1 MNELMTAFQNIAQ
14 SAAVVAADDYKSL
27 EIKESATTI
36 INSVQPGFDE
46 LRKSAT
52 RLEKVVQKCR
62 NDIDHA
68 EDVWSCK
75 LGITLASK
83 QEIWQQLGEL
93 SGCHFRIN
101 ELGQLCK
108 SSVITKSQDYW
119 HQIFDDSVKKKW
131 FIDAAQKQKKGIGWK
146 EKNDFIKDIP
156 IVINLVCREV
166 EQIIKHSLDLV
177 YQDLSTINLKVIT
190 QCVGILDKQ
199 TKAVWNHQMNLT
211 FSQIRG
217 LQFNTIP
224 IIWLLL
230 RQYNCMAGILFL
242 RKSLTN
248 KFEQPTVYLPENT
261 ESLRYALS
269 PALDN
274 LSKYRLCD
282 LFWEEVVNFEK
293 QVSIAINIFI
303 NSIFDDRLKLGN
315 QALVEAMKFYNEF
328 LEKQDR
334 YQQETP
340 AQRRAERAWI
350 DSQWTEI
357 QSVETGIGVILNS
370 VP

>member
-1 MNELMTAFQNIAQ
+1 MNEFMKAFQNIAQ
-14 SAAVVAADDYKSL
+14 SAGVVAADDYKSL
-27 EIKESATTI
+27 EIKESATTMI
-36 INSVQPGFDE
+36 KSVQPGFDE
-46 LRKSAT
+46 LRESAT
-52 RLEKVVQKCR
+52 RLKKVVQGCR

-68 EDVWSCK
+68 EDVWTCK
-75 LGITLASK
+75 HGITLASK

-101 ELGQLCK
+101 ELSRLCQ
-108 SSVITKSQDYW
+108 SSALAESQDYW
-119 HQIFDDSVKKKW
+119 HQIFDSRLRQKW
-131 FIDAAQKQKKGIGWK
+131 FIDAANKQKKGIGWK
-146 EKNDFIKDIP
+146 EKDYFIKDIP

-190 QCVGILDKQ
+190 QCAEILDKQ
-199 TKAVWNHQMNLT
+199 TKTVWNHRMNFT
-211 FSQIRG
+211 FSQI
-217 LQFNTIP
+217 
-224 IIWLLL
+224 
-230 RQYNCMAGILFL
+230 A
-242 RKSLTN
+242 N

-261 ESLRYALS
+261 ESLRSALS

-274 LSKYRLCD
+274 LSKYRLGD

-293 QVSIAINIFI
+293 QVSTAINNFI

-315 QALVEAMKFYNEF
+315 QALLEAMKFYNEF
-328 LEKQDR
+328 LERQDR

-340 AQRRAERAWI
+340 AQRQAERAWI
-350 DSQWTEI
+350 DSQWIEI

>member
-1 MNELMTAFQNIAQ
+1 MQAFQNIAQ

-27 EIKESATTI
+27 EIKESATTVI
-36 INSVQPGFDE
+36 KSVQPGFDE
-46 LRKSAT
+46 LMGSAT

-75 LGITLASK
+75 PGIAQASK

-93 SGCHFRIN
+93 SGCHVRIN
-101 ELGQLCK
+101 ELGNKCK
-108 SSVITKSQDYW
+108 SSALERAQKYW
-119 HQIFDDSVKKKW
+119 NEIFDIRVKQKW
-131 FIDAAQKQKKGIGWK
+131 FIDAAQKPKKGIGWG
-146 EKNDFIKDIP
+146 EKDNFIKDIP
-156 IVINLVCREV
+156 IVM
-166 EQIIKHSLDLV
+166 DLV
-177 YQDLSTINLKVIT
+177 YKEIDKIIKDSLRLVYKDLRTINLGVIT
-190 QCVGILDKQ
+190 QCVGILDGQ
-199 TKAVWNHQMNLT
+199 TKAVWNHQMTLT
-211 FSQIRG
+211 GSQIE
-217 LQFNTIP
+217 
-224 IIWLLL
+224 
-230 RQYNCMAGILFL
+230 
-242 RKSLTN
+242 N
-248 KFEQPTVYLPENT
+248 KFEQTVYLPGT
-261 ESLRYALS
+261 TGSLGYALT

-274 LSKYRLCD
+274 LSKYRLGD

-293 QVSIAINIFI
+293 QVSTAINIFI

-357 QSVETGIGVILNS
+357 QRVEKGIKVILNS
-370 VP
+370 SP